1 MTTTKT
7 RFANGKTRVTASN
20 DATEASP
27 KKSRRSRFDSKPKE
41 NGEIIT
47 QEGLKLAIA
56 QGKLNEA
63 LAFIKAAVPT
73 KPLHPVLANVLLVAD
88 QDKQQVTLAT
98 SDMAISLSASCE
110 ATVQRSGAITLP
122 AEILSAVVSRCP
134 LGLLAIDTTQT
145 EESYSAILSD
155 EQGGITEIRGMSSEE
170 FPEIAAVTGSPA
182 SLPAKVVQA
191 GLKGVLFAVSTDE
204 TKRVL
209 TGMEWKLNGSTLHC
223 TATDGHQVAKVAL
236 DTSGIGKKKR
246 KVQTGAASAYIIPGK
261 ALKELAKTLEKT
273 ASETELK
280 VFYDDKAKRV
290 LFAVEE
296 NDLSK
301 QISCQCLEEDYPDCD
316 LLLSRYPFNQTVTI
330 SRSTLLSRLERLA
343 VLADKKVKTVK
354 FCFDSQQ
361 QTIDLSIERDYG
373 KGRQV
378 LDAAIPE
385 TVNGMAIKFNVTY
398 LLNILK
404 AMSSSALK
412 LVMHQFNTPAK
423 VEAAGDVD
431 IPELRMEA
439 TYFLFPMVDQDEMNG
454 QASSEETSEEQ
465 TTETD
470 D

>member
-7 RFANGKTRVTASN
+7 RPDNGKTQVTASN
-20 DATEASP
+20 DTTEAIP
-27 KKSRRSRFDSKPKE
+27 KKSRRSRSDSKPKE
-41 NGEIIT
+41 NREIIT

-63 LAFIKAAVPT
+63 LAFVKAVVPT

-88 QDKQQVTLAT
+88 QDKQQVTLTT

-134 LGLLAIDTTQT
+134 IGLLTIDTTQT
-145 EESYSAILSD
+145 EENYSAILND

-170 FPEIAAVTGSPA
+170 FPEIAAVPGNPA

-209 TGMEWKLNGSTLHC
+209 TGMEWKLSGSTLHC
-223 TATDGHQVAKVAL
+223 TATDGHQVAKVVL

-246 KVQTGAASAYIIPGK
+246 KVQAEASAYIIPGK

-296 NDLSK
+296 NGLSK
-301 QISCQCLEEDYPDCD
+301 QIACQCLEEDYPDCD

-354 FCFDSQQ
+354 FCFDSQH

-373 KGRQV
+373 KGKQV

-412 LVMHQFNTPAK
+412 LVMHQLNTPAK

-431 IPELRMEA
+431 IPELHMEA

-454 QASSEETSEEQ
+454 QASSEETSEDQ

>member
-1 MTTTKT
+1 VSFFTVKTTSQ
-7 RFANGKTRVTASN
+7 TAS
-20 DATEASP
+20 E
-27 KKSRRSRFDSKPKE
+27 
-41 NGEIIT
+41 
-47 QEGLKLAIA
+47 
-56 QGKLNEA
+56 
-63 LAFIKAAVPT
+63 
-73 KPLHPVLANVLLVAD
+73 
-88 QDKQQVTLAT
+88 
-98 SDMAISLSASCE
+98 
-110 ATVQRSGAITLP
+110 
-122 AEILSAVVSRCP
+122 
-134 LGLLAIDTTQT
+134 
-145 EESYSAILSD
+145 
-155 EQGGITEIRGMSSEE
+155 
-170 FPEIAAVTGSPA
+170 
-182 SLPAKVVQA
+182 
-191 GLKGVLFAVSTDE
+191 
-204 TKRVL
+204 
-209 TGMEWKLNGSTLHC
+209 
-223 TATDGHQVAKVAL
+223 
-236 DTSGIGKKKR
+236 
-246 KVQTGAASAYIIPGK
+246 ASAYIIPGK
-261 ALKELAKTLEKT
+261 ALKELAKTLEKK

-301 QISCQCLEEDYPDCD
+301 QIACQCLEEDYPDCD

-354 FCFDSQQ
+354 FCFDSEQ
-361 QTIDLSIERDYG
+361 QTIDLSTERDYG
-373 KGRQV
+373 KGKQV

-404 AMSSSALK
+404 AMSSYALK

-454 QASSEETSEEQ
+454 QASSKETSEEQ

>member
-1 MTTTKT
+1 MTITKNRST
-7 RFANGKTRVTASN
+7 NGKTRTTDPN
-20 DATEASP
+20 DVAESIP
-27 KKSRRSRFDSKPKE
+27 KKSRRSKS
-41 NGEIIT
+41 NGQPRKAAETTT

-56 QGKLNEA
+56 QAKLNEA
-63 LAFIKAAVPT
+63 LAFVKAAVPT

-88 QDKQQVTLAT
+88 QDTQQVKLTT

-134 LGLLAIDTTQT
+134 MWLLAIDTTQT

-170 FPEIAAVTGSPA
+170 FPEIAAVAGSPA

-223 TATDGHQVAKVAL
+223 TATDGHQVAKVVL

-246 KVQTGAASAYIIPGK
+246 KVQTETASAYIIPGK

-273 ASETELK
+273 APETELLS
-280 VFYDDKAKRV
+280 YDDKAKRV

-301 QISCQCLEEDYPDCD
+301 QISCRCMEEDYPDCD

-354 FCFDSQQ
+354 FSFDSQH
-361 QTIDLSIERDYG
+361 QTIGLSIERDYG
-373 KGRQV
+373 KGKQV

-385 TVNGMAIKFNVTY
+385 TVNGMAIKFNITY

-454 QASSEETSEEQ
+454 QASSKEISEEQ
-465 TTETD
+465 TTED
-470 D
+470 DD

>member
-7 RFANGKTRVTASN
+7 RPTNGTTQATASN
-20 DATEASP
+20 DGTQAIP
-27 KKSRRSRFDSKPKE
+27 KKSRRSKSDGKPKE
-41 NGEIIT
+41 NVEMVT

-56 QGKLNEA
+56 QVKLNEA
-63 LAFIKAAVPT
+63 LAFVKAAVPT

-88 QDKQQVTLAT
+88 HEKQQVILTT

-134 LGLLAIDTTQT
+134 MGLLAIDTTQT
-145 EESYSAILSD
+145 EENYSAILSD
-155 EQGGITEIRGMSSEE
+155 EQGGVTEIRGMSSEE
-170 FPEIAAVTGSPA
+170 FPEVAAVTGSPA

-191 GLKGVLFAVSTDE
+191 GLRGVLFAVSTDE

-209 TGMEWKLNGSTLHC
+209 TGMEWKLDSSTLRC
-223 TATDGHQVAKVAL
+223 TATDGHQVAKVVL

-246 KVQTGAASAYIIPGK
+246 KVQAEASAYVIPGK
-261 ALKELAKTLEKT
+261 ALRELAKTLEKT
-273 ASETELK
+273 ASETELQ
-280 VFYDDKAKRV
+280 VFYDNQAKRV
-290 LFAVEE
+290 MFAVEE

-301 QISCQCLEEDYPDCD
+301 QIACQCLEEDYPDCD

-354 FCFDSQQ
+354 FCFDSQH

-373 KGRQV
+373 KGKQV
-378 LDAAIPE
+378 LDAAVPE
-385 TVNGMAIKFNVTY
+385 TVNGMTIKFNITY

-412 LVMHQFNTPAK
+412 LVMYQFNTPAK

-439 TYFLFPMVDQDEMNG
+439 TYFLFPMVDQNEMNG
-454 QASSEETSEEQ
+454 QASSETASEEQ
-465 TTETD
+465 TTED
-470 D
+470 DD

>member
-1 MTTTKT
+1 M
-7 RFANGKTRVTASN
+7 
-20 DATEASP
+20 
-27 KKSRRSRFDSKPKE
+27 
-41 NGEIIT
+41 
-47 QEGLKLAIA
+47 AIA
-56 QGKLNEA
+56 QAKLNEA
-63 LAFIKAAVPT
+63 LAFVKAAVPT

-88 QDKQQVTLAT
+88 QDTQQVKLIT

-134 LGLLAIDTTQT
+134 MGLLAIDTTQT
-145 EESYSAILSD
+145 EESSSAILSD

-170 FPEIAAVTGSPA
+170 FPEVAAVAGNPA

-209 TGMEWKLNGSTLHC
+209 TGMEWKLDGSTLHC
-223 TATDGHQVAKVAL
+223 TATDGHQVAKVVL

-246 KVQTGAASAYIIPGK
+246 KVQTEAASAYIIPGK

-273 ASETELK
+273 ASETELQ

-296 NDLSK
+296 DDLSK
-301 QISCQCLEEDYPDCD
+301 QISCQCLEEEYPDCD

-330 SRSTLLSRLERLA
+330 SRSSLLSRLERLA

-354 FCFDSQQ
+354 FCFDSQH
-361 QTIDLSIERDYG
+361 QTIDLLIERDYG
-373 KGRQV
+373 KGKQV

-385 TVNGMAIKFNVTY
+385 TVKGMAIKFNVTY

-423 VEAAGDVD
+423 VEAVGDVD

-439 TYFLFPMVDQDEMNG
+439 TYFLFPMVNQDEVNG
-454 QASSEETSEEQ
+454 QTPSEEISENQ
-465 TTETD
+465 TTED
-470 D
+470 DD